1 MSKTLNRAEY
11 GRPAAPVRIIH
22 LGIGNFTR
30 AHQAWYTEHAAD
42 ADQWGIAGF
51 PGRTTLAPKESP
63 RDDALDAQEGLYQ
76 LDVQHPDGDK
86 VEVICSV
93 SASYRSH
100 DIASWTRLFADPQ
113 VAIVTSTITE
123 AGYCRDKDGN
133 LDLDNPEVVADLD
146 KLKAAIWTSPSS
158 PDRPS
163 SFVACWLAAT
173 RTPGRSP
180 SCRAT
185 TCRNGEMAER
195 IIRQAAS
202 TSTRPA
208 GVDRPERRLRHDDG
222 RPHHPTCQ
230 RRGPARVAE

>member
-86 VEVICSV
+86 VEVICSTG
-93 SASYRSH
+93 ASLSRRPKNTG
-100 DIASWTRLFADPQ
+100 AKTWRLPTR
-113 VAIVTSTITE
+113 
-123 AGYCRDKDGN
+123 
-133 LDLDNPEVVADLD
+133 
-146 KLKAAIWTSPSS
+146 
-158 PDRPS
+158 
-163 SFVACWLAAT
+163 
-173 RTPGRSP
+173 RSP
-180 SCRAT
+180 RY
-185 TCRNGEMAER
+185 
-195 IIRQAAS
+195 
-202 TSTRPA
+202 
-208 GVDRPERRLRHDDG
+208 
-222 RPHHPTCQ
+222 Q
-230 RRGPARVAE
+230 R